1 MKNRKFKLTLVLG
14 TGANDK
20 LAQDAIA
27 EITKTLKDFF
37 ECENAAFE
45 IEEITGNDE
54 TEELLKKITIPAPR
68 NNPITI

>member
-45 IEEITGNDE
+45 IEEISEIGE
-54 TEELLKKITIPAPR
+54 LEEQMKKITIPAPR
-68 NNPITI
+68 NNPIAI

>member
-1 MKNRKFKLTLVLG
+1 MKNRKFKLTLALG

-27 EITKTLKDFF
+27 EIKKTLKDFF

-45 IEEITGNDE
+45 IEEINEIGE
-54 TEELLKKITIPAPR
+54 LEEQMKKITMPAPR
-68 NNPITI
+68 NNATTV